1 MMTRQMNQSSL
12 HQYKKCVP
20 GILVVIV
27 IIILHLHN
35 LIQMTTN
42 FPLSKDSVTL
52 AWRSGWTST
61 PATTHHSYNWTQ
73 PFCQS
78 WSASDASNRSLQP
91 FDLWHTHHPNWF
103 VTSENDDEFCVVIE
117 PDGKTPI
124 VRNMMLFYANQF
136 ISSCKL
142 VHARYQW
149 GSGWSADF
157 WNINLGLIH
166 SLYYK
171 VPCLMTSW
179 EENDR
184 HIGMELTH
192 PWNYAANKK
201 DYGSPN
207 QTSLVCK
214 AGDTTCYFLPY
225 HGCGSID
232 ELKNDSSVQVLLGV
246 EDKGNVESSVF
257 DDVGWSAYL
266 FVTRKQLWL
275 RRAVFNYKEKF
286 KAATNWNEQSDC
298 TVMHVRRA
306 DVIRDTRRYY
316 PVAYYVELIP
326 KEKLSD
332 PNHHIFLLT
341 DDSSAIDEAH
351 EFFPNLK
358 WDYFNRPRHN
368 GSNSGW
374 EDHTPSG
381 DPALEVIV
389 IMSLFD
395 LVKDCSALVQGGSG
409 FTNYIYRFMQ
419 PNNVTRSYVEE
430 NPSSSE
436 MNGTPLNES
445 EPLLK
450 KILQEMRVNKTQV
463 GH

>member
-1 MMTRQMNQSSL
+1 M
-12 HQYKKCVP
+12 
-20 GILVVIV
+20 GIL
-27 IIILHLHN
+27 IIILYDNTRL
-35 LIQMTTN
+35 TKN
-42 FPLSKDSVTL
+42 FPLSKDGVSL
-52 AWRSGWTST
+52 AWRSSWTST
-61 PATTHHSYNWTQ
+61 TTTQHSYNWTK
-73 PFCQS
+73 PFCQF

-103 VTSENDDEFCVVIE
+103 VTSENEDEFCVAFE

-136 ISSCKL
+136 ISSCNL
-142 VHARYQW
+142 VHTRYQW
-149 GSGWSADF
+149 GSGWSADM
-157 WNINLGLIH
+157 WNIQLGLIH
-166 SLYYK
+166 ALYYK
-171 VPCLMTSW
+171 VPCLVTSW

-184 HIGMELTH
+184 HIGIELTH

-225 HGCGSID
+225 HGCGPID
-232 ELKNDSSVQVLLGV
+232 ELKNDSSVQILLNV
-246 EDKGNVESSVF
+246 EDKGNVEAGTE
-257 DDVGWSAYL
+257 DDVGWSAYT

-275 RRAVFNYKEKF
+275 RRAVFDYKEKF

-316 PVAYYVELIP
+316 PIAYYVEMIP
-326 KEKLSD
+326 KERLKD

-341 DDSSAIDEAH
+341 DDSSAIEEAN
-351 EFFPNLK
+351 EFFPDLK
-358 WDYFNRPRHN
+358 WNYFNRSRHN
-368 GSNSGW
+368 GSSSGW

-395 LVKDCSALVQGGSG
+395 LVQDCSALVQGNSG

-450 KILQEMRVNKTQV
+450 KILQEMRKTKV